1 MEIQIRYPVGVQS
14 FTRIREGG
22 YLYVDKTAISYR
34 LVNTCDCVFF
44 SRPRRFGKILMM
56 STLKAYLKG
65 KRELFEGLPK
75 HTLHR
80 IWPDF

>member
-34 LVNTCDCVFF
+34 LVNTCDCMSF